1 MITIIN
7 NYSVDPPMNLL
18 GCLAAFIAMALAY
31 LSARQQRAL
40 ARPLGRVGKLAAA
53 GFTVL
58 ALACWVAGETTLPGI
73 FSTLTALMLGA
84 VAFPYVIWLLKPA
97 AERKA
102 R

>member
-1 MITIIN
+1 
-7 NYSVDPPMNLL
+7 MNLL
-18 GCLAAFIAMALAY
+18 GCLVAFAAMALAY
-31 LSARQQRAL
+31 LSSRNQRAL
-40 ARPLGRVGKLAAA
+40 ARPLGRGAKVAA
-53 GFTVL
+53 GVLTVL

-84 VAFPYVIWLLKPA
+84 VALPYVIWLFKPA

>member
-1 MITIIN
+1 
-7 NYSVDPPMNLL
+7 MNLL
-18 GCLAAFIAMALAY
+18 GCLAAFAAMALAY

-40 ARPLGRVGKLAAA
+40 ERPLGRAGKWMSALLAL
-53 GFTVL
+53 V